1 MFYCINLLELHIEV
15 TVVGLSEKKELK
27 SYVIFRS
34 KFKYEAVDFLSY
46 AVEYE
51 LFITI
56 IQVPR

>member
-51 LFITI
+51 L
-56 IQVPR
+56 